1 MFEGV
6 QDIVEVH
13 DQTAKGFQE
22 LQHDNATQLI
32 CASFELPSKYANKF
46 FEKKLQ
52 KMTWSTLI

>member
-46 FEKKLQ
+46 HANFQCNL
-52 KMTWSTLI
+52 